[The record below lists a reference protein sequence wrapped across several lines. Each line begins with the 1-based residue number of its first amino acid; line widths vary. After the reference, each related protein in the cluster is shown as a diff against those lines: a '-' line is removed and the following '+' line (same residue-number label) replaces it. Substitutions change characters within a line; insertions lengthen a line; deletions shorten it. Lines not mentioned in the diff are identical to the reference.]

1 MLRLLIDE
9 NFSHPVLRGIKRRLP
24 SLDYVLARDVGLHR
38 AADVELLLWAAQ
50 FNRVIL
56 THDVETMTGDAHQL
70 VASGR
75 QMAGVILV
83 PQRLSI
89 GAAIDDLE
97 IVLECNVAQ

>member
-1 MLRLLIDE
+1 
-9 NFSHPVLRGIKRRLP
+9 
-24 SLDYVLARDVGLHR
+24 
-38 AADVELLLWAAQ
+38 
-50 FNRVIL
+50 
-56 THDVETMTGDAHQL
+56 MTGDAHQL

-97 IVLECNVAQ
+97 IVLECMSHNDARNQITYLPL